1 MSIWSSRFGKEGV
14 NLAVDNSFRLQVT
27 NTSTSP
33 FTLNLFNLGGSSA
46 TESTIVTTF
55 LTNPALYTAVT
66 NLTNSVF
73 TAPTTVTIVDDSFPS
88 NIISS
93 VNMLAGQTLDDYYA
107 LANPVTSSN
116 GQVGTIYLEQ
126 LTSNNYNVYL
136 TGISNGSKFNISP
149 DGSINIGAASIQTFV
164 QSNPLVKIRGPKNVN
179 INFIQN
185 SEIGNSYKI
194 TGMDVYSPN
203 ASQVLEPLAYFYRDA
218 NGNVKGAVF
227 PPTIDPYQPNR
238 ASLQMIYVGD
248 FQITTNTQFQYNIN
262 ALTNVY
268 LTYNYVN
275 FGVADFREFSTIF
288 YQQVTDK
295 YLMDKKLI
303 KMSRVKS
310 MNVE

>member
-1 MSIWSSRFGKEGV
+1 MSIWSSRFGKAGV
-14 NLAVDNSFRLQVT
+14 NLAVDNSFRLQIT
-27 NTSTSP
+27 NDSNSP
-33 FTLNLFNLGGSSA
+33 FTLNLFNLGGGASTQTSITTSSIGTLNNLFVPELLNGVLIA
-46 TESTIVTTF
+46 PITFEISQGVTIIVSIPFVIGQTINDIMAAVNPVINLQGQSGTLTIQQSAGDLTGTLYDQIITTPSVTKISYSGIGQGSPTYQIQ
-55 LTNPALYTAVT
+55 TYVT
-66 NLTNSVF
+66 N
-73 TAPTTVTIVDDSFPS
+73 
-88 NIISS
+88 
-93 VNMLAGQTLDDYYA
+93 
-107 LANPVTSSN
+107 
-116 GQVGTIYLEQ
+116 
-126 LTSNNYNVYL
+126 
-136 TGISNGSKFNISP
+136 
-149 DGSINIGAASIQTFV
+149 
-164 QSNPLVKIRGPKNVN
+164 NPLVTIRSNKNTN
-179 INFIQN
+179 LNFIQN

-203 ASQVLEPLAYFYRDA
+203 AAQVLEPLSYFYRDA
-218 NGNVKGAVF
+218 NGDLKGAVF

-275 FGVADFREFSTIF
+275 FSVADFREFNQIF

>member
-27 NTSTSP
+27 NSSTSP
-33 FTLNLFNLGGSSA
+33 FTLSLFNLGGSSA
-46 TESTIVTTF
+46 TETNIVTTF
-55 LTNPALYTAVT
+55 LTNPVLYTGVI

-73 TAPTTVTIVDDSFPS
+73 TAPTTVALRDDL
-88 NIISS
+88 NNVISS
-93 VNMLAGQTLDDYYA
+93 INMLAGQTLDDYYA
-107 LANPVTSSN
+107 LANPITSSN
-116 GQVGTIYLEQ
+116 GQVGTIFLEQ
-126 LTSNNYNVYL
+126 LTANNYNVYL
-136 TGISNGSKFNISP
+136 TGISNGGKFVITPN
-149 DGSINIGAASIQTFV
+149 GSINIGVASIQTFV
-164 QSNPLVKIRGPKNVN
+164 QSNPLVKLRGPKNVN

-194 TGMDVYSPN
+194 SGMDAYSPN
-203 ASQVLEPLAYFYRDA
+203 AAQVLEPLSYFYRDA

-262 ALTNVY
+262 PLTNVY

-275 FGVADFREFSTIF
+275 FGVADFREFNQIF